1 MTVRPGAEPVITAWS
16 AISPF
21 GIGAVAFMTG
31 VLETRSTRLPVD
43 QDIWHVPYDYACLV
57 PDFDAKEIL
66 GKKGTR
72 ALNREMSLAV
82 ATTGRL
88 LDGADESALGNGSG
102 KAVENGERTALVLG
116 TTTSSLQSIR
126 DFTRDSLEGAR
137 PYFVEPAFIPNV
149 VMNAAA
155 ARCAIWHGLKGPNV
169 TVATGRVAAISA
181 LTYARRLLL
190 TGRADRVLA
199 GSVEEFSTTRAWLH
213 YQDSDAKDLLG
224 EGCAVFMLEPSAS
237 AGGRELARLLGSG
250 FRTCVDGDVATAV
263 RAAVQDALDRGRTAA
278 DDVFLAC
285 PSGGG
290 TTVERA
296 CLAEMIGDTAVSRI
310 PDMTELI
317 ADTAAASGAFQI
329 AAVLSIAHA
338 RSAEGKPALITS
350 VDPAGSVACVL
361 LSIAGGDNG

>member
-1 MTVRPGAEPVITAWS
+1 
-16 AISPF
+16 
-21 GIGAVAFMTG
+21 MTG
-31 VLETRSTRLPVD
+31 VLEARSTRLPVD

-57 PDFDAKEIL
+57 PHFDAKEIL

-88 LDGADESALGNGSG
+88 LGRADKSVLGDVDG
-102 KAVENGERTALVLG
+102 KAVESGERTGLVLG

-126 DFTRDSLEGAR
+126 DFTHDSLVGAR
-137 PYFVEPAFIPNV
+137 PYFVKPAFIPNV

-181 LTYARRLLL
+181 LAYARRLLL

-199 GSVEEFSTTRAWLH
+199 GSVEEFSSTRAWLQ
-213 YQDSDAKDLLG
+213 YQVSNGKEPLG
-224 EGCAVFMLEPSAS
+224 EGCAIFMLESPAN
-237 AGGRELARLLGSG
+237 AGGRPLARLLSSA
-250 FRTCVDGDVATAV
+250 FRTCLDGDVSTAV
-263 RAAVQDALDRGRTAA
+263 RGAVQQALDQGKTAA

-285 PSGGG
+285 PSGGNE
-290 TTVERA
+290 TVERA
-296 CLAEMIGDTAVSRI
+296 CLAEMIGHAAISRV

-329 AAVLSIAHA
+329 AAVLSVAHA
-338 RSAEGKPALITS
+338 RSAAGKPALITS
-350 VDPAGSVACVL
+350 VDPEGSVACML
-361 LSIAGGDNG
+361 LRLADGDDE